1 MTFLLSRHLRMR
13 WDLRN
18 CCPWEGVGKWLSIP
32 YGWAIQFRGY
42 LYDRGWLSCHRLP
55 RPVMSVG
62 NVTVGGTGKT
72 PVVIWLTQWLQ
83 SQGWRVGILSRGY
96 GRSQPSRMV
105 LVSDGQAVVAT
116 PREGGDEPVL
126 IARRCPGSIV
136 AVGSDRYRVGRWVL
150 EQYEVDCFVLDD
162 GYQHRALHRDLDLV
176 LIDATDYRG
185 LSGLLPMGRLREPL
199 SGIERATAVALT
211 RAGVKESVQGV
222 VRLLEEATGRSM
234 DPILVDFSVRNFA
247 HVATGMQ
254 EPVQWIQGKR
264 VLLVCG
270 IGNPSAFRT
279 AVQDLGADIRG
290 VRIYPDHH
298 EYHRSEVEEML
309 TLARSQQAELILT
322 TEKDAVKLQPWLGSQ
337 HPVWAACLAVHI
349 DEQGRKRLTAH
360 CQAVMTAMARR

>member
-1 MTFLLSRHLRMR
+1 MTVVLSRHLRRR
-13 WDLRN
+13 WSF
-18 CCPWEGVGKWLSIP
+18 EGCHAWGVVGKWLSLP
-32 YGWAIQFRGY
+32 YGWAVKFRGY

-55 RPVMSVG
+55 QPVVSVG

-72 PVVIWLTQWLQ
+72 PVVIWLTQWFQ

-105 LVSDGQAVVAT
+105 LVSDGQAVLVT

-136 AVGSDRYRVGRWVL
+136 AVGGDRYQLGLWVL
-150 EQYEVDCFVLDD
+150 KQFEVDCFVLDD
-162 GYQHRALHRDLDLV
+162 GFQHRALHRDLDLV
-176 LIDATDYRG
+176 LVDATDAKG

-199 SGIERATAVALT
+199 SGVGRATAVALT
-211 RAGVKESVQGV
+211 RAGNNEHTREV
-222 VRLLEEATGRSM
+222 VGLLEEAAGRSI
-234 DPILVDFSVRNFA
+234 DPILVDFSVQDFS
-247 HVATGMQ
+247 HVATGTR
-254 EPVQWIQGKR
+254 EPVDWLRGKR

-270 IGNPSAFRT
+270 IGNPSAFHTT
-279 AVQDLGADIRG
+279 AQDLGGEIAG

-309 TLARSQQAELILT
+309 TLARNHQAELILT

-337 HPVWAACLAVHI
+337 DPVWAACLAVQI